1 MAKAFIFKQ
10 PQLTVTNK
18 TKNEVTV
25 IGEENFAEDGV
36 TINISSDAREISRFN
51 GTDKFASGI
60 INVDA
65 TVATILEGDDL
76 WKLFKVFAITG
87 IEVKTLANGKVGF
100 NVGGA
105 DTCSSFDEIELVIDD
120 KCRAEADVQ
129 KRIKLTN
136 VEFNAEDVEFA
147 LNNSDGITPEIAIYA
162 HADANGVIAQ
172 FGFDDAPSA

>member
-18 TKNEVTV
+18 TTSEVTV
-25 IGEENFAEDGV
+25 IGDENFAEDGV
-36 TINISSDAREISRFN
+36 TLTLTSDAREITRFN

-60 INVDA
+60 INLDGSI
-65 TVATILEGDDL
+65 ATILEGEDI

-87 IEVKTLANGKVGF
+87 IEVTELANGTTGF
-100 NVGGA
+100 NVGGS
-105 DTCSSFDEIELVIDD
+105 DTCGSSDEIEVVIED
-120 KCRAEADVQ
+120 KCRAESDVQ

-136 VEFNAEDVEFA
+136 VEFNAEDVEFS
-147 LNNSDGITPEIAIYA
+147 LNNTDGITPVIQMYA
-162 HADANGVIAQ
+162 HSDSNGVKGM

>member
-18 TKNEVTV
+18 TTSEVTV
-25 IGEENFAEDGV
+25 IGDENFAEDGV
-36 TINISSDAREISRFN
+36 TINITSDAREIARFN

-60 INVDA
+60 VNVDA
-65 TVATILEGDDL
+65 TVATILEGSDIF
-76 WKLFKVFAITG
+76 KLFKVFAITG
-87 IEVKTLANGKVGF
+87 IEVKTLANGTTGF
-100 NVGGA
+100 NVGGT
-105 DTCSSFDEIELVIDD
+105 DTCGSSDDIEVVIED

-147 LNNSDGITPEIAIYA
+147 LNNTDGITPTIQMYC
-162 HADANGVIAQ
+162 HSDVNGVKAM
-172 FGFDDAPSA
+172 FGWDDAPSA